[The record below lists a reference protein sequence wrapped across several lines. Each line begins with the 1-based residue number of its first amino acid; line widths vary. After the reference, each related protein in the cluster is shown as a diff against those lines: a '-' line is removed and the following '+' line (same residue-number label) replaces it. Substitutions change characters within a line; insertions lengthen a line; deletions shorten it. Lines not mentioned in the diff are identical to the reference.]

1 MAPLEKTSSSTI
13 RIFWVFI
20 FLPFSEW
27 KGTGRRN
34 LPAPCSSL
42 PAAHGAHHAHSWTKA
57 SGAEACPRA
66 KSRALVESRQL
77 SQLLWC
83 EHLPDLEPE
92 ISGLL
97 LELRLEIEHLF
108 LLCCNCSLVRIWTR
122 PEAPKFCSLC
132 VKLFLERFDLFQKA
146 LPQSLALS
154 GLLRCEVL
162 DGRDAVRRSSKTP
175 TEPGSEAGTPGQS
188 NSSHQCHH

>member
-34 LPAPCSSL
+34 PPALCSSL

-57 SGAEACPRA
+57 SGAEACTRA

-97 LELRLEIEHLF
+97 LELRLEIEHLL
-108 LLCCNCSLVRIWTR
+108 LLCCNCSLVRIRTL
-122 PEAPKFCSLC
+122 PEIPELLTLC
-132 VKLFLERFDLFQKA
+132 IKLFLKGLNLFQEGF
-146 LPQSLALS
+146 PQH
-154 GLLRCEVL
+154 L
-162 DGRDAVRRSSKTP
+162 DL
-175 TEPGSEAGTPGQS
+175 
-188 NSSHQCHH
+188 